1 MALYEMPLEAIL
13 KAIKTQNNVTLVE
26 EEYLYGNPVV
36 IPTGASGENTSMTIT
51 AKDVQSTYDGSVP
64 VLYKRLDLADLAVLV
79 NTSIKGFNLTT
90 IMDVAKRL
98 NSLYGLNF
106 TVDDF
111 ADGPSGL
118 VAGAGTV
125 TMTAKATSRYWIGSI
140 TITVAQGQRPL
151 DSFLKVT
158 NLPGLNYPA
167 PSIEKPYAAAY
178 SYWQNFS
185 AQGAALET
193 VTPGTNQINVVR
205 DVLTAITK
213 NEWLSTAA
221 GRYSVMGASVNYV
234 GPTAGREDVNTD
246 YAKVVIVQLNEVNSL
261 GFSGS
266 LYLHYNP
273 PVAD

>member
-26 EEYLYGNPVV
+26 AEYLYGNPVV

-64 VLYKRLDLADLAVLV
+64 ILYKRLDLADLAILI
-79 NTSIKGFNLTT
+79 NTSIKGYNLTT
-90 IMDVAKRL
+90 IMDVANRL

-111 ADGPSGL
+111 TDGPAGT

-125 TMTAKATSRYWIGSI
+125 TLTAKATSRYWIGSL
-140 TITVAQGQRPL
+140 TIVVAQGQRPL
-151 DSFLKVT
+151 SDFLTVT

-178 SYWQNFS
+178 SYWRNFS

-193 VTPGTNQINVVR
+193 VSAGTGQIDAVR

-213 NEWLSTAA
+213 DVWSSTAA
-221 GRYSVMGASVNYV
+221 GRYSVQNASVNF
-234 GPTAGREDVNTD
+234 AGSTEGRTDVNTN
-246 YAKVVIVQLNEVNSL
+246 YQKVIIVQLNETSSL
-261 GFSGS
+261 GLSGS

-273 PVAD
+273 PVDD